1 MNYFAKCLNVKS
13 NNIYINGFMM
23 RFDAPFDLRN
33 KLNWHQDST
42 YYMMSYPK
50 YNAGVCWCAITKN
63 NDDNG
68 TLKFI
73 PKSHSKLI
81 KTIGSKKDTPIL
93 IVFSEHF
100 FRNGHNILRRT
111 QLYDLICQST
121 VKEQKQLQS
130 DSH

>member
-1 MNYFAKCLNVKS
+1 
-13 NNIYINGFMM
+13 M

-33 KLNWHQDST
+33 KLNWHQDSP

-81 KTIGSKKDTPIL
+81 KTIGSKKDKHR
-93 IVFSEHF
+93 SEQYTLNITERENKKTENLNQNFGDMSLLHINLKHRSGDNISKK
-100 FRNGHNILRRT
+100 FRITIGCRFI
-111 QLYDLICQST
+111 DI
-121 VKEQKQLQS
+121 
-130 DSH
+130 